1 MKIKQPQP
9 NTVLVSFIILESSK
23 TGVQR
28 SHTQTEV
35 HFWEWLFIG
44 SSPLRKVLD
53 DILFEA
59 SPITA
64 SWPLTTF
71 LTDDNFS
78 SGNVGFISATQG
90 GAVSLQEARQIGFT
104 FGIVLWFG
112 LGDLHYQNIVVGKQA
127 GDKFIFAPLDIESIF
142 EDVFLPSQTLLLP
155 NIELPLH
162 HSGIGAI
169 SQNLMNRI

>member
-1 MKIKQPQP
+1 MNENKTTATEHRVGEFHNFGKA
-9 NTVLVSFIILESSK
+9 VKRVSKDLIHK
-23 TGVQR
+23 PR
-28 SHTQTEV
+28 SI
-35 HFWEWLFIG
+35 FWEWLFIG

-162 HSGIGAI
+162 HSGI
-169 SQNLMNRI
+169 